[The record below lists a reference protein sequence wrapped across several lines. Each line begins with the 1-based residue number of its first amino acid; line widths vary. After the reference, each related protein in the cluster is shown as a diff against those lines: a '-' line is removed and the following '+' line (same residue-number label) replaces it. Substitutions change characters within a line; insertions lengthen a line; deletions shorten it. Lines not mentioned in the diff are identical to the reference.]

1 MKRLVHNSAGHV
13 VGASETSIVTYRY
26 SRLLKHI
33 PLRDTSSQMYRHRV
47 HLLEASCTINH
58 HKRVDHLRVHHE
70 HLTDQLFALRA
81 QASHYQC
88 LVSCAITYWQSGT
101 PTKHQPRWM
110 SAASIF
116 LLRHHRHSHNKV
128 CSRERESFPHRSSY
142 FHIHARPSIVGCMFE
157 VAPAIRSQEEFAPL
171 SGQERIV
178 SESEQSNLCT
188 ASSSDE
194 SFEAVLLDLAPL
206 LQGRPPTTNNMPRQ
220 RHQSSMI
227 Q

>member
-1 MKRLVHNSAGHV
+1 MVS
-13 VGASETSIVTYRY
+13 Y

-116 LLRHHRHSHNKV
+116 LLRPHRHSHNKV
-128 CSRERESFPHRSSY
+128 CSREREREFST
-142 FHIHARPSIVGCMFE
+142 SIIMFSHSCKTE
-157 VAPAIRSQEEFAPL
+157 HYWMYVRGSP
-171 SGQERIV
+171 
-178 SESEQSNLCT
+178 
-188 ASSSDE
+188 
-194 SFEAVLLDLAPL
+194 
-206 LQGRPPTTNNMPRQ
+206 
-220 RHQSSMI
+220 RHQIPGRVRSTLRPGTHRFRIRTVKSLHSLI
-227 Q
+227 FRRILRGCAPRPCSITAGPPAHDE